1 VSAAAGVPASSRVAG
16 SAPLVR
22 AEVMKIRTTRAW
34 WLFVGGFAALTAL
47 AALGSWASHHVQL
60 YPPSDLTNEA
70 DAVAQAAADRTPA
83 GAAAMA
89 ASMMTSGQ
97 GLLVLVTLLLGVHLV
112 TSEYAARTMTSTF
125 LVTPR
130 RGLVIGAKLMT
141 AAAFGAGLW
150 AIATVVDGVMTPVFL
165 AVQHLPG
172 AALGSPDV
180 LRAVV
185 MGLLAYV
192 LWALFGVGLGAVLR
206 NQAAGAVAAI
216 AIYAGGFAV
225 VELVVHLLNSAS
237 HASWLL
243 GLAVLAPAEASN
255 VMISSGQ
262 AFQGAPPW
270 WVGALVLGGYGV
282 GLAGFGAA
290 AIRRR
295 DVS

>member
-1 VSAAAGVPASSRVAG
+1 MLLPGRPPPPWVAVSAR
-16 SAPLVR
+16 LVR

-34 WLFVGGFAALTAL
+34 WLFACGFAALTAL

-70 DAVAQAAADRTPA
+70 DALAQAAADRTPA
-83 GAAAMA
+83 GAAAVA

-97 GLLVLVTLLLGVHLV
+97 GLLVLVTLLLGVHVV
-112 TSEYAARTMTSTF
+112 TSEYAARTVTSTL

-130 RGLVIGAKLMT
+130 RELVIGAKLVT
-141 AAAFGAGLW
+141 AAAFGTGFW
-150 AIATVVDGVMTPVFL
+150 AIATVADGVVTPVFL

-172 AALGSPDV
+172 SALGSSDV

-206 NQAAGAVAAI
+206 NQVVAAVAAI

-225 VELVVHLLNSAS
+225 VERLGGCRNSGVPRLVAARAGGARARPGVQRDDRLRP
-237 HASWLL
+237 
-243 GLAVLAPAEASN
+243 GVP
-255 VMISSGQ
+255 GC
-262 AFQGAPPW
+262 APP
-270 WVGALVLGGYGV
+270 GGSARWCWRGTRWYWP
-282 GLAGFGAA
+282 
-290 AIRRR
+290 
-295 DVS
+295 VSVSP